1 MVLATLPQS
10 TSSVQQIADRQTAL
24 ETQLVQTSSVS
35 RALSQPLSSQVPKAS
50 ASVPAVA
57 KMMRSPVGGCAGSV
71 AREVR
76 SGEGDVGAV
85 IAVLTT
91 LKPSWRV
98 QLRSRFRTCK
108 LQAVQGPEAQQA
120 ELSSQSL
127 AQQGG
132 LSFDAV
138 LKSMSRRM
146 SPTSSAEKPAA
157 ELLSKRICGI
167 YLERF
172 GGYGQRDLGVI
183 RYQVMTALDFLMAEK
198 VGAAKDTVALL
209 AVMLEQAC
217 LDSGRFEVAQILT
230 LQEDIPALVFTNRQ
244 LASTS
249 RARAFAPL
257 SDQYWVTAAI
267 AFLME
272 LDAISTKCTE
282 LLGSHRDAA
291 AGSPPAQPS
300 PKSPSKKRSGKS
312 TSRGGGGAVDHD
324 GDCFAER
331 FLRETTDFKT
341 WAICLARWV
350 LQTRPDFEANF
361 FCRMARPAGFC
372 RCVSTSSSISW
383 DFLLEVA
390 LGLVSGGLSSSQRC
404 VWFMFW

>member
-1 MVLATLPQS
+1 MP
-10 TSSVQQIADRQTAL
+10 
-24 ETQLVQTSSVS
+24 
-35 RALSQPLSSQVPKAS
+35 
-50 ASVPAVA
+50 
-57 KMMRSPVGGCAGSV
+57 
-71 AREVR
+71 
-76 SGEGDVGAV
+76 
-85 IAVLTT
+85 
-91 LKPSWRV
+91 
-98 QLRSRFRTCK
+98 
-108 LQAVQGPEAQQA
+108 
-120 ELSSQSL
+120 
-127 AQQGG
+127 
-132 LSFDAV
+132 
-138 LKSMSRRM
+138 
-146 SPTSSAEKPAA
+146 
-157 ELLSKRICGI
+157 
-167 YLERF
+167 
-172 GGYGQRDLGVI
+172 
-183 RYQVMTALDFLMAEK
+183 EK

-257 SDQYWVTAAI
+257 SDQHWVTAAI

-272 LDAISTKCTE
+272 LDTISTKCTE

-300 PKSPSKKRSGKS
+300 PKSPSKKRSGK
-312 TSRGGGGAVDHD
+312 GGAVDHD

-341 WAICLARWV
+341 WAICLTRWV

-361 FCRMARPAGFC
+361 FCRMARPAY